1 MTEHPLK
8 AWRLR
13 CNCSHR
19 ELAKILGTSAGSVSR
34 IEQGY
39 QLAGPELAKRIETI
53 SSGAV
58 KVSDLRQ
65 RGHEAR
71 VYFVQCVPDGP
82 IKVGVV
88 FSNMR
93 QRMNQIQL
101 NCPHII
107 KTLGT
112 VSGGYE
118 LELKVKHD
126 LTPWSIHGEW
136 FRPTPQVKAY
146 IRKLLGKPIVRPA
159 TSIWPAKKPVRAR
172 VLEPSQAA

>member
-1 MTEHPLK
+1 MTEIHPLT
-8 AWRLR
+8 AWRKR
-13 CNCSHR
+13 CRYSHR
-19 ELAKILGTSAGSVSR
+19 ELAKILNTSPASISR

-39 QLAGPELAKRIETI
+39 QLAGEELAKRIETI

-58 KVSDLRQ
+58 KVSDLRRAHQ
-65 RGHEAR
+65 SR

-88 FSNMR
+88 FSSMR

-112 VSGGYE
+112 IAGGYE
-118 LELKVKHD
+118 LELQIKHD
-126 LTPWSIHGEW
+126 LTPWSVHGEW
-136 FRPTPQVKAY
+136 FRPTPEVKGY
-146 IRKLLGKPIVRPA
+146 IRKLLGPKERRPA
-159 TSIWPAKKPVRAR
+159 PAIWPGGKKK
-172 VLEPSQAA
+172 LLKEAA

>member
-8 AWRLR
+8 SWRLR
-13 CNCSHR
+13 CRYSHR
-19 ELAKILGTSAGSVSR
+19 ELAKIIGTSYASLCR

-39 QLAGPELAKRIETI
+39 QLAGPELAKRIEKI

-58 KVSDLRQ
+58 KASDLR
-65 RGHEAR
+65 RPHESR

-88 FSNMR
+88 FSSMR

-107 KTLGT
+107 KHLGT
-112 VSGGYE
+112 VPGGYE
-118 LELKVKHD
+118 LELKVKTD

-136 FRPTPQVKAY
+136 FRPAAQVKAY
-146 IRKLLGKPIVRPA
+146 IRKLVGKPLVRPA
-159 TSIWPAKKPVRAR
+159 TSIWPPRKIAHVVQKD
-172 VLEPSQAA
+172 QAA